1 MRGRFALVA
10 ALAAVTLTGC
20 AHEGPTREAAASATA
35 AVQQAY
41 DNLTTPTPLASTP
54 PSAACDARIA
64 EAAALRVPGGPVGS
78 DVANA
83 LKNAVRSC
91 TTTDQFATAVRA
103 HPNVMGSA
111 ALTDDASILSLLND
125 TCHLWNK
132 SDSDA
137 LTCRDATL
145 RNLIDWRSSDEY

>member
-1 MRGRFALVA
+1 MLLA
-10 ALAAVTLTGC
+10 ALAVVTLTGC
-20 AHEGPTREAAASATA
+20 AHEGPTPEAAASATA

-41 DNLTTPTPLASTP
+41 DNLATPSPLASTA

-83 LKNAVRSC
+83 LRNAVRSC

-103 HPNVMGSA
+103 HPNVLGSA
-111 ALTDDASILSLLND
+111 GLTADDAILSLLDD

-137 LTCRDATL
+137 LTCRDAEL
-145 RNLIDWRSSDEY
+145 RNLIDWRSSDYD